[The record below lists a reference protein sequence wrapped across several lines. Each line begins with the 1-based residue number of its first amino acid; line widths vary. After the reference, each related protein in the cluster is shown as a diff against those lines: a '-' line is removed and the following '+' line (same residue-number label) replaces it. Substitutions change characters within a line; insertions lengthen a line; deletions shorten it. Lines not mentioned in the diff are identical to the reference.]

1 MTKTAEKNRS
11 MMKTFNFRAAVRS
24 SVPASFARIIILT
37 TIALAFSA
45 CCACRRTASTLP
57 LVGTQ
62 WQLAQL
68 YGESVTDIRT
78 GSYTLVLGA
87 DGRVSGRGDCNHF
100 SGSVSGVGTGR
111 PSGEFKTGGDMI
123 STRMMCLGAEREARY
138 LKMLAEVDSYNID
151 GSRLLLIRGGDVLAI
166 FDRATPAPS
175 EK

>member
-1 MTKTAEKNRS
+1 
-11 MMKTFNFRAAVRS
+11 MKTFRLGAAARPAFAPLASLAKFTALAAV
-24 SVPASFARIIILT
+24 
-37 TIALAFSA
+37 ALAFSA

-68 YGESVTDIRT
+68 YGESLTDVPA

-111 PSGEFKTGGDMI
+111 PSGVLKTGGDMI

-138 LKMLAEVDSYNID
+138 LKMLSEVDSYNID
-151 GSRLLLIRGGDVLAI
+151 GARLLLIRGGDVLAI
-166 FDRATPAPS
+166 FDRAAPS